1 MSIKGS
7 SRQARETTADYIGNG
22 YVPPTTET
30 PEGANYT
37 RDLNVAPVNA
47 ADHVYD
53 RDLNTS
59 VDFGDGYVYN
69 FGPPGS
75 PHERWGASAH
85 RSFAHS
91 AKGGI
96 RWSPDVVS
104 SASSG
109 QVSHEVDDLPTV
121 KPLPGYH

>member
-22 YVPPTTET
+22 YVPPANET

-47 ADHVYD
+47 ADQVYD

-75 PHERWGASAH
+75 PHERWGATAQRSA
-85 RSFAHS
+85 AY
-91 AKGGI
+91 APTGV
-96 RWSPDVVS
+96 RWSTDIIS
-104 SASSG
+104 SNRGDA
-109 QVSHEVDDLPTV
+109 VNHEVDDLPTV